1 MRNKEKMNDSK
12 LKHFNPMALRDKYS
26 AKNLNKKNNFSSFWL
41 DNGWDNNS
49 SIFDED
55 VDTKKGVDLVALASY
70 RRAISNFVSIVTG
83 ESDIKV
89 TFTTSGD
96 SYTDGKAVT
105 ISSKLDDKLFDSTVG
120 LALHEGSHIKLSNFD
135 FLKNLENEIPREY
148 YNRSEVFG
156 WDKYE
161 VMSKVKNLLN
171 YVEDR
176 RIDYFVFSNSPGYK
190 GYYHSMYEKYFN
202 AKIIDKALGT
212 DEYTSLD
219 WDSYIFRIINLT
231 NKNSN
236 LDALPNLRDIYS
248 LVFSNVKNLNT
259 TEEAF
264 DISLKI
270 FDIILN
276 NIDVSIE
283 NPTENPEDGNGD
295 ESVDGGE
302 SSDSNGGESS
312 DSNGG
317 ESSESISDE
326 KLDEL
331 IADGNIT
338 EGSGDN
344 DGKKIELTDRQK
356 KTLENAIKKQ
366 KKFMDGD
373 ITKKKLSKKNKQSM
387 DAVESAGMK
396 YVDVAKDMTD
406 SYYGKKTP
414 TKVLMVK
421 KFNKALAESETIS
434 MISNPTYKWYSEEYK
449 ECINKGLVMGTI
461 LGRKL
466 QVRGESRETKWSR
479 LDSGRIDKRL
489 IAELGF
495 GNDRVFKTTFVESYS
510 DAFLHIS
517 VDASGSMGGDK
528 WTNTQTA
535 VVAIAKACSMIN
547 NVDLVISYRST
558 QNTSGSYRS
567 NGKSYPLMLI
577 AYDSRVDK
585 INKIKNL
592 FHLLRPSGTTP
603 EGLCFEAVMKEIEM
617 GSNDKDSYFLNFSD
631 GMPMFSNDDI
641 NYHYDTAINHT
652 KKMVNEIRGRG
663 VKVLSYFISSRYDS
677 RDEKETF
684 TKMYGSDAEFID
696 VTSVLPITKT
706 MNKKFLE
713 K

>member
-1 MRNKEKMNDSK
+1 MKKRGNMNDSK
-12 LKHFNPMALRDKYS
+12 LKNFNPMALREKYS
-26 AKNLNKKNNFSSFWL
+26 ASNRTNNYSSFWL

-55 VDTKKGVDLVALASY
+55 EPKKKGVDLVALASY

-89 TFTTSGD
+89 TFNTNGD

-120 LALHEGSHIKLSNFD
+120 LALHEGSHIKLSDFD
-135 FLKNLENEIPREY
+135 FLRNLQHEIPTEY
-148 YNRSEVFG
+148 YNRAEVFG
-156 WDKYE
+156 WEKYE
-161 VMSKVKNLLN
+161 VQSKVKDLLN

-176 RIDYFVFSNSPGYK
+176 RIDYFVFTNSPGYK
-190 GYYHSMYEKYFN
+190 GYYHSLYDKYFH
-202 AKIIDKALGT
+202 AKVIDKALQT

-236 LDALPNLRDIYS
+236 LDALPGLRDIRN
-248 LVFSNVKNLNT
+248 LIFSNVKNLNST
-259 TEEAF
+259 KEAF
-264 DISLKI
+264 DIALKV
-270 FDIILN
+270 FHILLDN
-276 NIDVSIE
+276 MDVPTP
-283 NPTENPEDGNGD
+283 NPTEQPQDGNGD

-302 SSDSNGGESS
+302 NSDGGE
-312 DSNGG
+312 G
-317 ESSESISDE
+317 SESISDGE
-326 KLDEL
+326 LDDMIDNGL
-331 IADGNIT
+331 T
-338 EGSGDN
+338 EG
-344 DGKKIELTDRQK
+344 DGSNTKKVQLTDSQK
-356 KTLENAIKKQ
+356 KSLENAIKKQ

-373 ITKKKLSKKNKQSM
+373 ITKKKLSKKDKASM
-387 DAVESAGMK
+387 DTVESAGMS
-396 YVDVAKDMTD
+396 YVDVAGVTD
-406 SYYGKKTP
+406 RWTGKKTP

-421 KFNKALAESETIS
+421 KFNKALAESDTIS
-434 MISNPTYKWYSEEYK
+434 MISNPSWKWSRDEYK

-461 LGRKL
+461 LGKKL
-466 QVRGESRETKWSR
+466 QVRGESRETKWTR

-495 GNDRVFKTTFVESYS
+495 GNDRVFNTTFIESYS

-558 QNTSGSYRS
+558 QDASSGYRR
-567 NGKSYPLMLI
+567 NGNQTYPLMLI

-592 FHLLRPSGTTP
+592 FPLLRPSGTTP
-603 EGLCFEAVMKEIEM
+603 EGLCFEAIMKEIEV

-631 GMPMFSNDDI
+631 GMPMFQNSDI
-641 NYHYDTAINHT
+641 EYYHDTAINHT
-652 KKMVNEIRGRG
+652 AKMVKEIRNRG
-663 VKVLSYFISSRYDS
+663 VKVLSYFIGSSYDS
-677 RDEKETF
+677 RDEKGTF
-684 TKMYGSDAEFID
+684 TKMYGSDAEFIN
-696 VTSVLPITKT
+696 VTSVLPVAKT
-706 MNKKFLE
+706 MNKKFLQ